1 VSYLIV
7 RGVKVIIKVLMLK
20 IGTYNMKMIPNNIQ
34 YGKLGQILALV
45 MKINKEQD
53 GFNKIQKQK

>member
-1 VSYLIV
+1 MSYLIV

>member
-1 VSYLIV
+1 
-7 RGVKVIIKVLMLK
+7 MLK

-53 GFNKIQKQK
+53 GFNKIQKQKQI

>member
-1 VSYLIV
+1 MSYLIV

-20 IGTYNMKMIPNNIQ
+20 IETYNMKMIPNNIQ
-34 YGKLGQILALV
+34 HGKLGQIRALA
-45 MKINKEQD
+45 MKINKEPD